1 MSTYVFVHHTIKDAE
16 TAFARG
22 ERLLAGTG
30 APAGVRVLQFCPSR
44 DRSQVMCIWEADGVD
59 AVRDYV
65 DSTLGDASDN
75 AYFEIDGTVA
85 LGLPQPVGT
94 A

>member
-1 MSTYVFVHHTIKDAE
+1 MSTYVFVHHTIKDAPA
-16 TAFARG
+16 AFERG
-22 ERLLAGTG
+22 ARLLEGDG

-44 DRSQVMCIWEADGVD
+44 DRSQAMCIWEADGVD

-65 DSTLGDASDN
+65 DATLGDASDN

-85 LGLPQPVGT
+85 LGLPQAVE
-94 A
+94 AA